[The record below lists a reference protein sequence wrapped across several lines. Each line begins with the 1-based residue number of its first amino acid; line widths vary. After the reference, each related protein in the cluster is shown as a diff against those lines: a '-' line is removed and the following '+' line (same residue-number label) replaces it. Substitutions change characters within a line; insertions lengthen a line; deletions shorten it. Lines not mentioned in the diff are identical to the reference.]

1 MHKYGDSTVSM
12 FNCKVEVLYCHFPIS
27 VELKNGLDVYLAKH
41 FPDGLVRMIR
51 MPERRGLIQARLA
64 GFRNSTGE
72 VIIFFDSHMEVNI
85 DW

>member
-1 MHKYGDSTVSM
+1 MIKYNNSYVRSISAELQSELETYLDT
-12 FNCKVEVLYCHFPIS
+12 HFP
-27 VELKNGLDVYLAKH
+27 KGLITL
-41 FPDGLVRMIR
+41 IR
-51 MPERRGLIQARLA
+51 MPKRVGLIQARLA

>member
-1 MHKYGDSTVSM
+1 
-12 FNCKVEVLYCHFPIS
+12 
-27 VELKNGLDVYLAKH
+27 
-41 FPDGLVRMIR
+41 